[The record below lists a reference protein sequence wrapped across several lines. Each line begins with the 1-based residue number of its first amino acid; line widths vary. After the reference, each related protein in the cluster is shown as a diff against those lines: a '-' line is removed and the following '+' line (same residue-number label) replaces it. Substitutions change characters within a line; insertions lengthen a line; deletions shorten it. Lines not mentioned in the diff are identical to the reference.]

1 MNGKEALEYALKL
14 TFTGMTVP
22 MIRYRL
28 LKKYEEVSLALADQD
43 KHEPLPD
50 SSGASQEKSSP
61 SHPHTQSA
69 S

>member
-1 MNGKEALEYALKL
+1 MNGKEALEYALRL
-14 TFTGMTVP
+14 TYTGMTVP

-43 KHEPLPD
+43 KHEPHPD
-50 SSGASQEKSSP
+50 SLEASQETPSP
-61 SHPHTQSA
+61 THPQTQSA